1 MADKLYEQVADEL
14 ITRIEGA
21 YYNVGQKLPS
31 IRDLSKEYGV
41 SISTVQEAYR
51 LLEERGFTEIRPK
64 SGHFVKARNT
74 QLVQPNIRSLPQK
87 PVEISAWHDI
97 MAMLE
102 ADDTGDILNLGWA
115 VPDLDSPTLKPLT
128 KELADINRRQ
138 GMRNYA
144 YDSFRGNVKLRR
156 QIARLGVDAGLQLHP
171 DKILITNGCQE
182 ALSCSLR
189 AVTQPGD
196 VVAVDSPFYFGA
208 VQIIEACGL
217 KAIEI
222 PSHKDTGISL
232 EAMELALSQW
242 PVKALVL
249 TPTCNN
255 PLGYSIPEKDRPRI
269 VEICNKHDVVLIE
282 DDIYGDLSFQY
293 PRPRSLKSFDTE
305 DRVILCS
312 SFSKTVAPGLRVG
325 WVIPGRYQ
333 EQILH
338 IRYISSISISTLPQL
353 AMAEFIA
360 QGAYERHLRRM
371 RSNYQRGRDILIEL
385 IQRYFPEGT
394 RMTYPQGGFVIW
406 VELPGDIDT
415 MELNRRARAQGI
427 SFAPGQVFTTT
438 DKYRNQMRLN
448 YNKCPSEEVE
458 DAIRILGKLIR
469 EMIGANAE
477 STDAQT

>member
-1 MADKLYEQVADEL
+1 MAEKLYEQVAAEL
-14 ITRIEGA
+14 ITRIEGG
-21 YYNVGQKLPS
+21 YYNIGQKLPS
-31 IRDLSKEYGV
+31 IRDLSKEHGV
-41 SISTVQEAYR
+41 SIATVQEAYR

-74 QLVQPNIRSLPQK
+74 KLLQPDIRPLPQQ
-87 PVEISAWHDI
+87 PAEISAWHDI
-97 MAMLE
+97 MMMLE
-102 ADDTGDILNLGWA
+102 ADDLDGCLNLGWA
-115 VPDLDSPTLKPLT
+115 VPDLESPTLKPLT
-128 KELADINRRQ
+128 RELTDINRRQ

-144 YDSFRGNVKLRR
+144 YDSFRGNIKLRH

-171 DKILITNGCQE
+171 DEILITNGCQE

-189 AVTQPGD
+189 AVTKPGD

-255 PLGYSIPEKDRPRI
+255 PMGYSIPEQDRPRI
-269 VEICNKHDVVLIE
+269 VELCNQHDVVLIE

-305 DRVILCS
+305 NRVILCS

-325 WVIPGRYQ
+325 WVVPGQHQ

-338 IRYISSISISTLPQL
+338 IRYTSSLSVSTLPQL

-371 RSNYQRGRDILIEL
+371 RNNYQRGRDILIEL
-385 IQRYFPEGT
+385 IQRFFPEGT

-415 MELNRRARAQGI
+415 MELNRRARKHGI

-438 DKYRNQMRLN
+438 DKYHNQMRLN
-448 YNKCPSEEVE
+448 YNTCPSEEVE
-458 DAIRILGKLIR
+458 DAIRTLGRLSR
-469 EMIGANAE
+469 EMVHDNAQKAGDP
-477 STDAQT
+477 T